1 MNATAPGSIARPSE
15 TEGKIAMTA
24 CSKSAPY
31 HRGPIARAALAVAS
45 ILVLAGCV
53 PAGTQQTA
61 SLPAP
66 EQPAPPP
73 VSPFVQAMRDA
84 GVNVAIPTRGKFIL
98 VNIPSYELIAFQD
111 GAPVLRSKVVVGTPG
126 TSTPELMS
134 NMYAIKYNPD
144 WTPTPSIVRNEASV
158 YIPSGPRSP
167 LGRIKLELDNDQSI
181 YLHDTPQKS
190 YFGREKRALSHGC
203 VRVEQVRQLAAWA
216 DGVSVDEIDRKI
228 RTGRMYSERLPEEI
242 PVYIGYYTRF
252 PDEFGQPVD
261 HPDIYANKEAARQA
275 YLARSAGRRA
285 AAAKKAAE
293 PPAQPPAEIIPGQT
307 APGQTVPGQTVPAAP
322 GGETTVPPATAPGE
336 MPPATQPAAPAT
348 TPPAAPVVPAAPAET
363 PAIPAAPAAP
373 AVTEPAAPAA
383 PATTA
388 PAAPAAPAVTPPPAT
403 APAAP
408 ATTTPVPPPT
418 N

>member
-1 MNATAPGSIARPSE
+1 
-15 TEGKIAMTA
+15 MTA
-24 CSKSAPY
+24 SQKSAPF

-66 EQPAPPP
+66 GQPAAPA

-84 GVNVAIPTRGKFIL
+84 GVNVAIPARGKFIL

-111 GAPVLRSKVVVGTPG
+111 GAPVIRSKVVVGAAG

-190 YFGREKRALSHGC
+190 YFGRDKRALSHGC

-228 RTGRMYSERLPEEI
+228 RNGRMYSERLPEEI
-242 PVYIGYYTRF
+242 PVYIGYFTRF

-261 HPDIYANKEAARQA
+261 HPDVYADKDAARQA

-307 APGQTVPGQTVPAAP
+307 APGQTVPGQAVP
-322 GGETTVPPATAPGE
+322 GGETTVPPAAPGE
-336 MPPATQPAAPAT
+336 TVTPPATGTQPATTVPAAPAT
-348 TPPAAPVVPAAPAET
+348 PAAPALTPAAPVAPAAPAVTVPAAPVVPAAPAA
-363 PAIPAAPAAP
+363 PAITTPAAP
-373 AVTEPAAPAA
+373 AVTPPPATTPAA

-388 PAAPAAPAVTPPPAT
+388 PAAP
-403 APAAP
+403 
-408 ATTTPVPPPT
+408 TT

>member
-1 MNATAPGSIARPSE
+1 
-15 TEGKIAMTA
+15 MTA
-24 CSKSAPY
+24 CPKSAPY

-45 ILVLAGCV
+45 ILVLAACV

-73 VSPFVQAMRDA
+73 VSPFVQAMRAA

-111 GAPVLRSKVVVGTPG
+111 GAPVIRSKVVVGTAG

-190 YFGREKRALSHGC
+190 YFGRDKRALSHGC

-216 DGVSVDEIDRKI
+216 DGVSVDEIDQKI

-242 PVYIGYYTRF
+242 PVYIGYFTRF

-261 HPDIYANKEAARQA
+261 HPDVYANKDAARQA

-307 APGQTVPGQTVPAAP
+307 VPGQAVPGQTVPTTP
-322 GGETTVPPATAPGE
+322 GGETIVPPVTAPGE
-336 MPPATQPAAPAT
+336 MPPAAPAQPAAPAT
-348 TPPAAPVVPAAPAET
+348 MAPVAPAVPAAPAE
-363 PAIPAAPAAP
+363 IPAVPAAP
-373 AVTEPAAPAA
+373 AVTEPAVPAA

-388 PAAPAAPAVTPPPAT
+388 PAMPAAPAAPAVTPPPAT
-403 APAAP
+403 TPAAP
-408 ATTTPVPPPT
+408 ATTTPAAPT
-418 N
+418 TN

>member
-1 MNATAPGSIARPSE
+1 
-15 TEGKIAMTA
+15 MTA
-24 CSKSAPY
+24 SHKSAPY

-45 ILVLAGCV
+45 ILVLAACV

-61 SLPAP
+61 SLPASA
-66 EQPAPPP
+66 QPAAPP

-84 GVNVAIPTRGKFIL
+84 GVNVAIPARGKFIL

-111 GAPVLRSKVVVGTPG
+111 GAPVIRSKVVVGAAG
-126 TSTPELMS
+126 TSTPELLS

-203 VRVEQVRQLAAWA
+203 VRVQQVRELAAWA

-261 HPDIYANKEAARQA
+261 YPDVYANKDEARRA

-293 PPAQPPAEIIPGQT
+293 PAQPPAEIIPGP
-307 APGQTVPGQTVPAAP
+307 AVPGQAVPAVP
-322 GGETTVPPATAPGE
+322 GGETTVPPAPGE
-336 MPPATQPAAPAT
+336 TPPATPAQPAAPAT
-348 TPPAAPVVPAAPAET
+348 TAPVAPVVPAAPVET
-363 PAIPAAPAAP
+363 PAVPAVPAAP
-373 AVTEPAAPAA
+373 AVTEPAVPAA

-388 PAAPAAPAVTPPPAT
+388 PATTPPAAPAAPAVTPPPA
-403 APAAP
+403 AAP
-408 ATTTPVPPPT
+408 ATTTPAAPT
-418 N
+418 TN

>member
-1 MNATAPGSIARPSE
+1 
-15 TEGKIAMTA
+15 MTA
-24 CSKSAPY
+24 CSKSAPN

-45 ILVLAGCV
+45 ILALAACV

-73 VSPFVQAMRDA
+73 LSPFVQAMRDA
-84 GVNVAIPTRGKFIL
+84 GVNVAIPARGKFIL

-111 GAPVLRSKVVVGTPG
+111 GAPVLRSKVVVGAPA

-167 LGRIKLELDNDQSI
+167 LGRLKLELDNDQSI
-181 YLHDTPQKS
+181 YLHDTPQKN

-203 VRVEQVRQLAAWA
+203 VRVQQVRELAAWA

-228 RTGRMYSERLPEEI
+228 RTGRMYTERLPEEI
-242 PVYIGYYTRF
+242 PVFIGYFTRF
-252 PDEFGQPVD
+252 PDEFGQPVNY
-261 HPDIYANKEAARQA
+261 PDVYANKDEARQA
-275 YLARSAGRRA
+275 YLARAAARRQ
-285 AAAKKAAE
+285 AAAKRAAQPAAE
-293 PPAQPPAEIIPGQT
+293 TPAQTAPGQT
-307 APGQTVPGQTVPAAP
+307 APG
-322 GGETTVPPATAPGE
+322 ETGAPATPAPAGAGTA
-336 MPPATQPAAPAT
+336 PATGTPTQPAAPAT
-348 TPPAAPVVPAAPAET
+348 TAPTAPETPAAPAET
-363 PAIPAAPAAP
+363 PATPAEPVEAPAAPAAP

-383 PATTA
+383 PA
-388 PAAPAAPAVTPPPAT
+388 PAATEPAAPAVTPPPAT
-403 APAAP
+403 SPAAP
-408 ATTTPVPPPT
+408 GTTTPAAPT
-418 N
+418 TN

>member
-1 MNATAPGSIARPSE
+1 VI
-15 TEGKIAMTA
+15 
-24 CSKSAPY
+24 
-31 HRGPIARAALAVAS
+31 
-45 ILVLAGCV
+45 
-53 PAGTQQTA
+53 
-61 SLPAP
+61 
-66 EQPAPPP
+66 
-73 VSPFVQAMRDA
+73 
-84 GVNVAIPTRGKFIL
+84 
-98 VNIPSYELIAFQD
+98 
-111 GAPVLRSKVVVGTPG
+111 RSKVVVGAAG

-190 YFGREKRALSHGC
+190 YFGRDKRALSHGC

-261 HPDIYANKEAARQA
+261 HPDVYANKDEARQA

-307 APGQTVPGQTVPAAP
+307 APGQTLPGQAVP
-322 GGETTVPPATAPGE
+322 GGETT
-336 MPPATQPAAPAT
+336 MPPATPGETVTPPATGTQPATAVPAAPAT
-348 TPPAAPVVPAAPAET
+348 PAAPAQT
-363 PAIPAAPAAP
+363 PAAPAAPAAP
-373 AVTEPAAPAA
+373 AVTEPAAPVVPAA
-383 PATTA
+383 PAA
-388 PAAPAAPAVTPPPAT
+388 PAITTPAAPAVTPPPAT
-403 APAAP
+403 TPAAP
-408 ATTTPVPPPT
+408 ATTAPAAPT
-418 N
+418 TN

>member
-1 MNATAPGSIARPSE
+1 MICTAPGTTARPSE
-15 TEGKIAMTA
+15 TEGKFEMTA
-24 CSKSAPY
+24 SQKSAPT
-31 HRGPIARAALAVAS
+31 HRGPIARAALAFAS
-45 ILVLAGCV
+45 ILVLAACV

-66 EQPAPPP
+66 QQPAPPP
-73 VSPFVQAMRDA
+73 PSPFVQAMRDA
-84 GVNVAIPTRGKFIL
+84 GVNVAIPARGKFIL

-111 GAPVLRSKVVVGTPG
+111 GAPVIRSKVVVGAAG

-144 WTPTPSIVRNEASV
+144 WTPTPSIVRNEASE

-167 LGRIKLELDNDQSI
+167 LGRLKLELDNDQSI

-203 VRVEQVRQLAAWA
+203 VRVQQVRELAAWA

-228 RTGRMYSERLPEEI
+228 RTGRMYTERLPEEI
-242 PVYIGYYTRF
+242 PVYIGYFTRF
-252 PDEFGQPVD
+252 PDQFGQPVNY
-261 HPDIYANKEAARQA
+261 PDVYANKDEARRA
-275 YLARSAGRRA
+275 YLARAAGRRA

-307 APGQTVPGQTVPAAP
+307 APGGEPAAP
-322 GGETTVPPATAPGE
+322 PSVTPGVTT
-336 MPPATQPAAPAT
+336 MPPAPG
-348 TPPAAPVVPAAPAET
+348 
-363 PAIPAAPAAP
+363 
-373 AVTEPAAPAA
+373 TEPAA

-388 PAAPAAPAVTPPPAT
+388 PAAPAIPAAPSAPAVTEPVAPATPAAPVTPPPVM

-408 ATTTPVPPPT
+408 GTTTPAAPT
-418 N
+418 TN

>member
-1 MNATAPGSIARPSE
+1 MNATAPGSTARPSA
-15 TEGKIAMTA
+15 TEGKIVMTA
-24 CSKSAPY
+24 SHKSAPF

-45 ILVLAGCV
+45 ILVLAACV
-53 PAGTQQTA
+53 PGGTQQTA

-66 EQPAPPP
+66 EQPAVPP
-73 VSPFVQAMRDA
+73 VSPFVQAMRNA

-111 GAPVLRSKVVVGTPG
+111 GAPVIRSKVVVGAAG

-144 WTPTPSIVRNEASV
+144 WTPTPSIVRNEASE

-190 YFGREKRALSHGC
+190 YFGRDKRALSHGC
-203 VRVEQVRQLAAWA
+203 VRVQQVRELAAWA

-261 HPDIYANKEAARQA
+261 HPDVYANKDEARQA

-285 AAAKKAAE
+285 AAAKKAAA

-307 APGQTVPGQTVPAAP
+307 APGQTVPAVP
-322 GGETTVPPATAPGE
+322 GGETT
-336 MPPATQPAAPAT
+336 MPPATVPGETPPATPVQPAAPAAT
-348 TPPAAPVVPAAPAET
+348 APAAPAT
-363 PAIPAAPAAP
+363 PAAP

-388 PAAPAAPAVTPPPAT
+388 PATTPPVAPAAPAVTPPPAT

-408 ATTTPVPPPT
+408 ATTAPPT
-418 N
+418 TN

>member
-1 MNATAPGSIARPSE
+1 
-15 TEGKIAMTA
+15 MTA
-24 CSKSAPY
+24 CSKSAPC

-45 ILVLAGCV
+45 ILVLAACV

-111 GAPVLRSKVVVGTPG
+111 GAPVIRSKVVVGAAG
-126 TSTPELMS
+126 TSTPELLS

-167 LGRIKLELDNDQSI
+167 LGRLKLELDNDQSI

-190 YFGREKRALSHGC
+190 YFGRDKRALSHGC
-203 VRVEQVRQLAAWA
+203 VRVQQVRELAAWA

-228 RTGRMYSERLPEEI
+228 RTGRMYTERLPEEI

-252 PDEFGQPVD
+252 PDEFGQPVN
-261 HPDIYANKEAARQA
+261 HPDVYANKDEARQA
-275 YLARSAGRRA
+275 YLARAAGRRA
-285 AAAKKAAE
+285 AAAKKAVE

-307 APGQTVPGQTVPAAP
+307 VPGQTAP
-322 GGETTVPPATAPGE
+322 GGETAVPPATAPGE
-336 MPPATQPAAPAT
+336 TGTPPATPAQ
-348 TPPAAPVVPAAPAET
+348 
-363 PAIPAAPAAP
+363 
-373 AVTEPAAPAA
+373 PAA

-388 PAAPAAPAVTPPPAT
+388 PAAPAAPAETPAVPAAPAAPAVTDPA

-408 ATTTPVPPPT
+408 ATTTPAAPAAPAVTPPPAT
-418 N
+418 TTPAAPTSN

>member
-1 MNATAPGSIARPSE
+1 
-15 TEGKIAMTA
+15 MTA

-45 ILVLAGCV
+45 ILVLAACV

-61 SLPAP
+61 SLPGP

-84 GVNVAIPTRGKFIL
+84 GVNVAIPARGKFIL

-111 GAPVLRSKVVVGTPG
+111 GAPVIRSKVVVGAPG

-144 WTPTPSIVRNEASV
+144 WTPTPSIVRNEASE

-190 YFGREKRALSHGC
+190 YFGRDKRALSHGC
-203 VRVEQVRQLAAWA
+203 VRVQQVRELAAWA

-261 HPDIYANKEAARQA
+261 HPDVYANKEAARQA
-275 YLARSAGRRA
+275 YLTRSAGRRA

-307 APGQTVPGQTVPAAP
+307 VPGQTVPAAP
-322 GGETTVPPATAPGE
+322 GE
-336 MPPATQPAAPAT
+336 MPPATPVQPAAPAT
-348 TPPAAPVVPAAPAET
+348 TAPAAPAVPAAPVET
-363 PAIPAAPAAP
+363 PAVPAAPAAP
-373 AVTEPAAPAA
+373 AVTEPAVPAA

-388 PAAPAAPAVTPPPAT
+388 PAPAVPAVTPPPAT
-403 APAAP
+403 VPAAP
-408 ATTTPVPPPT
+408 ATTTPAAPT
-418 N
+418 TN

>member
-1 MNATAPGSIARPSE
+1 
-15 TEGKIAMTA
+15 MTA

-31 HRGPIARAALAVAS
+31 RRGPIARAALAVAS
-45 ILVLAGCV
+45 ILVLAACV

-61 SLPAP
+61 SLPTP

-73 VSPFVQAMRDA
+73 LSPFVQAMRDA
-84 GVNVAIPTRGKFIL
+84 GVNVAIPARGKFIL

-111 GAPVLRSKVVVGTPG
+111 GAPVLRSKVVVGAAG
-126 TSTPELMS
+126 TSTPELLS

-167 LGRIKLELDNDQSI
+167 LGRLKLELDNDQAI

-190 YFGREKRALSHGC
+190 YFGRDKRALSHGC
-203 VRVEQVRQLAAWA
+203 VRVQQVRELAAWA

-228 RTGRMYSERLPEEI
+228 RTGRMYTERLPEEI
-242 PVYIGYYTRF
+242 PVYIGYFTRF
-252 PDEFGQPVD
+252 PDEFNQPVD
-261 HPDIYANKEAARQA
+261 HPDVYANKDAARQA
-275 YLARSAGRRA
+275 YLARTAGRRA

-307 APGQTVPGQTVPAAP
+307 GPATP
-322 GGETTVPPATAPGE
+322 GGETT
-336 MPPATQPAAPAT
+336 MPPATVPGETPPATPAQPAAPAT
-348 TPPAAPVVPAAPAET
+348 TAPAAPAVPAAPVET
-363 PAIPAAPAAP
+363 PAVPAAP

-383 PATTA
+383 PATTL
-388 PAAPAAPAVTPPPAT
+388 PV

-408 ATTTPVPPPT
+408 ATTPPAAPT
-418 N
+418 TN

>member
-1 MNATAPGSIARPSE
+1 
-15 TEGKIAMTA
+15 MTA
-24 CSKSAPY
+24 SHKSAPF

-45 ILVLAGCV
+45 ILVLAACV

-66 EQPAPPP
+66 EQPAAPA

-84 GVNVAIPTRGKFIL
+84 GVNVAIPARGKFIL

-111 GAPVLRSKVVVGTPG
+111 GAPVIRSKVVVGAAG

-144 WTPTPSIVRNEASV
+144 WTPTPSIVRNEASE

-190 YFGREKRALSHGC
+190 YFGRDKRALSHGC
-203 VRVEQVRQLAAWA
+203 VRVQQVRELAAWA

-261 HPDIYANKEAARQA
+261 HPDVYADKDAARQA

-293 PPAQPPAEIIPGQT
+293 PPAQPPAEIIPGQA
-307 APGQTVPGQTVPAAP
+307 APGQAVPAAP
-322 GGETTVPPATAPGE
+322 GGETTVPPSVTPGVTT
-336 MPPATQPAAPAT
+336 MPPAPGTE
-348 TPPAAPVVPAAPAET
+348 PAAPVTTVPAAPAQT
-363 PAIPAAPAAP
+363 PAVPAAPAAP
-373 AVTEPAAPAA
+373 AVTEPVAPATPAA
-383 PATTA
+383 P
-388 PAAPAAPAVTPPPAT
+388 VTPPPAT

-408 ATTTPVPPPT
+408 ATTTPAAPAAPT
-418 N
+418 TN

>member
-1 MNATAPGSIARPSE
+1 
-15 TEGKIAMTA
+15 MTA
-24 CSKSAPY
+24 SHKSAPF

-45 ILVLAGCV
+45 ILVLAACV
-53 PAGTQQTA
+53 PAGTRQTA
-61 SLPAP
+61 SLPGP
-66 EQPAPPP
+66 EQPAAPA

-84 GVNVAIPTRGKFIL
+84 GVNVAIPARGKFIL

-111 GAPVLRSKVVVGTPG
+111 GAPVIRSKVVVGAAG

-190 YFGREKRALSHGC
+190 YFGRDKRALSHGC

-261 HPDIYANKEAARQA
+261 HPDVYANKDEARQA

-307 APGQTVPGQTVPAAP
+307 APGQTLPGQAVP
-322 GGETTVPPATAPGE
+322 GGETT
-336 MPPATQPAAPAT
+336 MPPATPGETVTPPATGTQPATAVPAAPAT
-348 TPPAAPVVPAAPAET
+348 PAATAQTPAA
-363 PAIPAAPAAP
+363 PAAPAAP
-373 AVTEPAAPAA
+373 AVTEPAAPVVPAAPAAPAITTPSAPAVTPPPATTPAA

-388 PAAPAAPAVTPPPAT
+388 PAAP
-403 APAAP
+403 
-408 ATTTPVPPPT
+408 TT